1 MVTKS
6 SIWTKLSFV
15 KKIIMVRFLGFVLIF
30 FTIFFSRAISIEV
43 TSLEAEKRLE
53 FSELFPKRICEKIY
67 DKSTFGSVKKLTDD
81 ITLRNYFNLKRIDLD
96 EQNSTLSLFLDQ
108 RSFFYTEPKL
118 NLIIFNSLSDDFSD
132 EMSSINK
139 KVIEA
144 KTQKIVVCEYDLN
157 KSISE
162 GKFFDFQM
170 TFQDSTK
177 VESNVK
183 PKILIFYDGTIEY
196 IYYDEVVSYN
206 ISDFDY
212 KRYPFDEQSFK
223 FVIYSKI
230 FEKVSF
236 RASDKFKILNDEMRE
251 VNFTNISSPGWTIN
265 QFISYPYMETL
276 VDAYSDYAKHS
287 ITTEF
292 LIERNS
298 ISFVF
303 KFIMP
308 IVMIIMVTY
317 FTIFVPF
324 EFYRISVCITLVL
337 SLVAF
342 NLVAAASKIPDMPYL
357 NVFDWFIF
365 TAYINAISVL
375 IITFIE
381 SIYIGHFMGYS
392 QTDILKVPRHEKT
405 GLLIFRKLSWIIL
418 LIILIVSALAGYWVI
433 FLN

>member
-1 MVTKS
+1 MT
-6 SIWTKLSFV
+6 
-15 KKIIMVRFLGFVLIF
+15 RFFGFVLIF
-30 FTIFFSRAISIEV
+30 LTIFISRAISIEV

-53 FSELFPKRICEKIY
+53 FSELFPKRICDNIY
-67 DKSTFGSVKKLTDD
+67 DQSKFGVEKKLKEDV
-81 ITLRNYFNLKRIDLD
+81 TLKNYFNLKRINLD
-96 EQNSTLSLFLDQ
+96 EQKSTLFLFLDQ

-118 NLIIFNSLSDDFSD
+118 NLIIFNSLSDDFSN
-132 EMSSINK
+132 EMSAINK

-144 KTQKIVVCEYDLN
+144 KTQKIVVCEFDLN

-196 IYYDEVVSYN
+196 VYYDEVASYN

-236 RASDKFKILNDEMRE
+236 RASNKFKILNDEMRE
-251 VNFTNISSPGWTIN
+251 VNFSNISSPGWTIN
-265 QFISYPYMETL
+265 QYIAYPYMETL

-292 LIERNS
+292 LIQRNS

-308 IVMIIMVTY
+308 IVMIIIVTY
-317 FTIFVPF
+317 FTVFVPF

-342 NLVAAASKIPDMPYL
+342 NLVAAASKIPNMPYL

-375 IITFIE
+375 IITFVE
-381 SIYIGHFMGYS
+381 SIYIGHFMGYG
-392 QTDILKVPRHEKT
+392 QKDILKIPRDEKT
-405 GLLIFRKLSWIIL
+405 GLLKFRRISWIIL
-418 LIILIVSALAGYWVI
+418 LIILITSTLLGYFYI
-433 FLN
+433 YK

>member
-1 MVTKS
+1 MT
-6 SIWTKLSFV
+6 
-15 KKIIMVRFLGFVLIF
+15 RFLGFVFILL
-30 FTIFFSRAISIEV
+30 TIFISRAISIEV
-43 TSLEAEKRLE
+43 SSLEAEKRLE
-53 FSELFPKRICEKIY
+53 FSELFPKRICDNIY
-67 DKSTFGSVKKLTDD
+67 DKSTFGVEKKFKEDVILK
-81 ITLRNYFNLKRIDLD
+81 NYFNLKRIDLN
-96 EQNSTLSLFLDQ
+96 EQNSNLSLFLDQ
-108 RSFFYTEPKL
+108 RSFYYTEPKL
-118 NLIIFNSLSDDFSD
+118 NLIIFNSLSDDFSE

-196 IYYDEVVSYN
+196 IYYDEVASYN

-236 RASDKFKILNDEMRE
+236 RASDKFKVLNDEMRV

-298 ISFVF
+298 VSFVF

-317 FTIFVPF
+317 LTIFLPF
-324 EFYRISVCITLVL
+324 DFHRIQVCITLVL

-342 NLVAAASKIPDMPYL
+342 NLVAASSKIPDMPYL

-375 IITFIE
+375 LVTFTE
-381 SIYIGHFMGYS
+381 SIYIGHVMGYG
-392 QTDILKVPRHEKT
+392 QNDILKVPRHEKA
-405 GLLIFRKLSWIIL
+405 GLLIFRKISWVIL
-418 LIILIVSALAGYWVI
+418 LIILIISALIGYFYI
-433 FLN
+433 YK

>member
-1 MVTKS
+1 M
-6 SIWTKLSFV
+6 I
-15 KKIIMVRFLGFVLIF
+15 RFLGFILIF
-30 FTIFFSRAISIEV
+30 LTIFISRSISIEV

-53 FSELFPKRICEKIY
+53 FSELFPKRICDNIY
-67 DKSTFGSVKKLTDD
+67 DKSTFGTEKKLKEYV
-81 ITLRNYFNLKRIDLD
+81 TLKNFFNLKRINLD
-96 EQNSTLSLFLDQ
+96 EQNSSLSLFLDQ
-108 RSFFYTEPKL
+108 RSFYYTEPKL

-132 EMSSINK
+132 EMSAINK

-170 TFQDSTK
+170 TYQDSTK
-177 VESNVK
+177 VESNID
-183 PKILIFYDGTIEY
+183 PKILIFYDGTVEY
-196 IYYDEVVSYN
+196 IYYDEVVTYN
-206 ISDFDY
+206 ISDFNY
-212 KRYPFDEQSFK
+212 KKYPFDEQSFK
-223 FVIYSKI
+223 FVVYSKV

-236 RASDKFKILNDEMRE
+236 RASDKFKILNDEMRK

-292 LIERNS
+292 LIQRNS

-308 IVMIIMVTY
+308 IVMLIMVTY
-317 FTIFVPF
+317 FTIFLPF
-324 EFYRISVCITLVL
+324 EFDRISVCITLVL

-375 IITFIE
+375 IVTFIE
-381 SIYIGHFMGYS
+381 SIYVGHFMGYD
-392 QTDILKVPRHEKT
+392 QKDILKVPRDEKT
-405 GLLIFRKLSWIIL
+405 GLLKFRKISWVIL
-418 LIILIVSALAGYWVI
+418 LIILIISALTGYFYI
-433 FLN
+433 YK

>member
-1 MVTKS
+1 M
-6 SIWTKLSFV
+6 I
-15 KKIIMVRFLGFVLIF
+15 RFFGFILIF
-30 FTIFFSRAISIEV
+30 LTIFISRSISIEV

-53 FSELFPKRICEKIY
+53 FSELFPKRICDNIY
-67 DKSTFGSVKKLTDD
+67 DKSTFGTEKKLKEYV
-81 ITLRNYFNLKRIDLD
+81 TLKNFFNLKRINLD
-96 EQNSTLSLFLDQ
+96 EQNSSLSLFLDQ
-108 RSFFYTEPKL
+108 RSFYYTEPKL

-132 EMSSINK
+132 EMSAINK

-157 KSISE
+157 KSIAE

-170 TFQDSTK
+170 TYQDSTK
-177 VESNVK
+177 VESNID
-183 PKILIFYDGTIEY
+183 PKILIFYDGTVEY
-196 IYYDEVVSYN
+196 IYYDEVVTYN
-206 ISDFDY
+206 ISDFNY
-212 KRYPFDEQSFK
+212 KKYPFDEQSFK
-223 FVIYSKI
+223 FVVYSKV

-236 RASDKFKILNDEMRE
+236 RASDKFKILNDEMKE

-308 IVMIIMVTY
+308 IVMIILVTY
-317 FTIFVPF
+317 FTIFLPF

-357 NVFDWFIF
+357 NIFDWFIF

-375 IITFIE
+375 IVTFIE
-381 SIYIGHFMGYS
+381 SIYIGHFMGFGQY
-392 QTDILKVPRHEKT
+392 DIIKVPRDEKI
-405 GLLIFRKLSWIIL
+405 GLMKFRKISWIVLLLMLIFSVFVGY
-418 LIILIVSALAGYWVI
+418 LII
-433 FLN
+433 

>member
-1 MVTKS
+1 MTLRWMSFIKTWNNMMNMRIKV
-6 SIWTKLSFV
+6 LSFILLFL
-15 KKIIMVRFLGFVLIF
+15 IIFVPK
-30 FTIFFSRAISIEV
+30 AVSIEV
-43 TSLEAEKRLE
+43 STLEAEKRLE
-53 FSELFPKRICEKIY
+53 FSELFPKRICDDIY
-67 DKSTFGSVKKLTDD
+67 NKSTFGVEKKLQEDV
-81 ITLRNYFNLKRIDLD
+81 TLRNFYNLKRINLD
-96 EQNSTLSLFLDQ
+96 EQKSTLSLFIDQ
-108 RSFFYTEPKL
+108 RSFFYKEPNL
-118 NLIIFNSLSDDFSD
+118 NLIIFNSLSDDFSN
-132 EMSSINK
+132 EMSSISK
-139 KVIEA
+139 KVKEA

-157 KSISE
+157 RSILE

-196 IYYDEVVSYN
+196 IYYDEVVTYN
-206 ISDFDY
+206 ISDFNY
-212 KRYPFDEQSFK
+212 KKYPFDKQSFK

-251 VNFTNISSPGWTIN
+251 VNFSNISSPGWTIN
-265 QFISYPYMETL
+265 QYIAYPYMETL

-298 ISFVF
+298 ISIVF

-308 IVMIIMVTY
+308 IMMIILITY
-317 FTIFVPF
+317 FTIFLPF

-342 NLVAAASKIPDMPYL
+342 NLVAASSKIPDMPYL

-365 TAYINAISVL
+365 TAYINAVSVL
-375 IITFIE
+375 IVTFVE
-381 SIYIGHFMGYS
+381 SIYIGHFLGYG
-392 QTDILKVPRHEKT
+392 QKDILKVPRHKIN
-405 GLLIFRKLSWIIL
+405 GLLIFRKISWIIL
-418 LIILIVSALAGYWVI
+418 LLILIISASIGYFYI
-433 FLN
+433 YK

>member
-1 MVTKS
+1 M
-6 SIWTKLSFV
+6 I
-15 KKIIMVRFLGFVLIF
+15 RFLGFILIF
-30 FTIFFSRAISIEV
+30 LSIFISRAISIEV

-53 FSELFPKRICEKIY
+53 FSELFPKRICDNIY
-67 DKSTFGSVKKLTDD
+67 EKSTFGTEKKLKEDVV
-81 ITLRNYFNLKRIDLD
+81 LKNFFNLKRINLN
-96 EQNSTLSLFLDQ
+96 EQNSSLSLFLDQ
-108 RSFFYTEPKL
+108 RSFYYTEPKL

-132 EMSSINK
+132 EMSAINK

-170 TFQDSTK
+170 TYQDSTK
-177 VESNVK
+177 VVSNID
-183 PKILIFYDGTIEY
+183 PKILIFYDGTVEY
-196 IYYDEVVSYN
+196 IYYDEVVTYN
-206 ISDFDY
+206 ISDFNY
-212 KRYPFDEQSFK
+212 KKYPFDEQSFK
-223 FVIYSKI
+223 FVVYSKV

-236 RASDKFKILNDEMRE
+236 RASDKFKILNDEMRK

-292 LIERNS
+292 LIQRNS

-317 FTIFVPF
+317 FTIFLPF

-342 NLVAAASKIPDMPYL
+342 NLVAASSKIPDMPYL

-375 IITFIE
+375 IVTFIE
-381 SIYIGHFMGYS
+381 SIYVGHFMGYG
-392 QTDILKVPRHEKT
+392 QKDILKVPKHEKA
-405 GLLIFRKLSWIIL
+405 GLLIFRRISWIIL
-418 LIILIVSALAGYWVI
+418 LIILIVSALIGYFYI
-433 FLN
+433 YK

>member
-1 MVTKS
+1 MT
-6 SIWTKLSFV
+6 
-15 KKIIMVRFLGFVLIF
+15 RFLGFVLIF
-30 FTIFFSRAISIEV
+30 LTIFISRAISIEV

-53 FSELFPKRICEKIY
+53 FSELFPKRICDNIY
-67 DKSTFGSVKKLTDD
+67 DQSKFGVEKKLKEDV
-81 ITLRNYFNLKRIDLD
+81 TLKNYFNLKRINLD
-96 EQNSTLSLFLDQ
+96 EQKSTLSLFLDQ

-118 NLIIFNSLSDDFSD
+118 NLIIFNSLSDDFSN
-132 EMSSINK
+132 EMSAINK

-196 IYYDEVVSYN
+196 VYYDEIASYN

-236 RASDKFKILNDEMRE
+236 RASNKFKILNDEMRE
-251 VNFTNISSPGWTIN
+251 VNFSNISSPGWTIN
-265 QFISYPYMETL
+265 QYIAYPYMETL

-292 LIERNS
+292 LIQRNS

-308 IVMIIMVTY
+308 IVMIIIVTY
-317 FTIFVPF
+317 FTVFVPF

-342 NLVAAASKIPDMPYL
+342 NLVAAASKIPNMPYL

-375 IITFIE
+375 IITFVE
-381 SIYIGHFMGYS
+381 SIYIGHFMGYG
-392 QTDILKVPRHEKT
+392 QKDILKIPKDEKT
-405 GLLIFRKLSWIIL
+405 GLLKFRRISWMIL
-418 LIILIVSALAGYWVI
+418 LIILITSTLLGYFYI
-433 FLN
+433 YK

>member
-1 MVTKS
+1 MMNMRIKV
-6 SIWTKLSFV
+6 LSFILLFL
-15 KKIIMVRFLGFVLIF
+15 IIFVPK
-30 FTIFFSRAISIEV
+30 AVSIEV
-43 TSLEAEKRLE
+43 STLEAEKRLE
-53 FSELFPKRICEKIY
+53 FSELFPKRICDDIY
-67 DKSTFGSVKKLTDD
+67 NKSTFGVEKKLQEDV
-81 ITLRNYFNLKRIDLD
+81 TLRNFYNLKRINLD
-96 EQNSTLSLFLDQ
+96 EQKSTLSLFIDQ
-108 RSFFYTEPKL
+108 RSFFYKEPNL
-118 NLIIFNSLSDDFSD
+118 NLIIFNSLSDDFSN
-132 EMSSINK
+132 EMSSISK
-139 KVIEA
+139 KVKEA

-157 KSISE
+157 RSILE

-196 IYYDEVVSYN
+196 IYYDEVVTYN
-206 ISDFDY
+206 ISDFNY
-212 KRYPFDEQSFK
+212 KKYPFDKQSFK

-236 RASDKFKILNDEMRE
+236 RASDKFKILNNDMRE
-251 VNFTNISSPGWTIN
+251 VNFSNISSPGWSII
-265 QFISYPYMETL
+265 QYIAYPYMETL

-292 LIERNS
+292 LIQRNS

-308 IVMIIMVTY
+308 IVMIIIVTY
-317 FTIFVPF
+317 FTVFVPF

-342 NLVAAASKIPDMPYL
+342 NLVAAASKIPNMPYL

-375 IITFIE
+375 IITFVE
-381 SIYIGHFMGYS
+381 SIYIGHFMGYG
-392 QTDILKVPRHEKT
+392 QKDILKIPRDEKT
-405 GLLIFRKLSWIIL
+405 GLLKFRRISWIIL
-418 LIILIVSALAGYWVI
+418 LIILITSTLLGYFYI
-433 FLN
+433 YK

>member
-1 MVTKS
+1 M
-6 SIWTKLSFV
+6 I
-15 KKIIMVRFLGFVLIF
+15 RFLGFILIF
-30 FTIFFSRAISIEV
+30 LSIFISRAISIEV

-53 FSELFPKRICEKIY
+53 FSELFPKRICDNIY
-67 DKSTFGSVKKLTDD
+67 DKSTFGTEKKLKEDV
-81 ITLRNYFNLKRIDLD
+81 TLKNFFNLKRINLD

-108 RSFFYTEPKL
+108 RSFYYTEPKL

-132 EMSSINK
+132 EMSAINK

-170 TFQDSTK
+170 TYQDSTK
-177 VESNVK
+177 VVSNID
-183 PKILIFYDGTIEY
+183 PKILIFYDGTVEY
-196 IYYDEVVSYN
+196 IYYDEVVTYN
-206 ISDFDY
+206 ISDFNY
-212 KRYPFDEQSFK
+212 KKYPFDEQSFK
-223 FVIYSKI
+223 FVVYSKV

-236 RASDKFKILNDEMRE
+236 RASNKFKILNDEMRK

-292 LIERNS
+292 LIQRNS

-317 FTIFVPF
+317 FTIFLPF

-342 NLVAAASKIPDMPYL
+342 NLVAASSKIPDMPYL

-375 IITFIE
+375 IVTFIE
-381 SIYIGHFMGYS
+381 SIYVGHFMGYG
-392 QTDILKVPRHEKT
+392 QKDILKVPRHEKA
-405 GLLIFRKLSWIIL
+405 GLLIFRRISWIIL
-418 LIILIVSALAGYWVI
+418 LIILIVSALIGYFYI
-433 FLN
+433 YK

>member
-1 MVTKS
+1 M
-6 SIWTKLSFV
+6 I
-15 KKIIMVRFLGFVLIF
+15 RFLGFILIF
-30 FTIFFSRAISIEV
+30 LSIFISRAISIEV

-53 FSELFPKRICEKIY
+53 FSELFPKRICDNIY
-67 DKSTFGSVKKLTDD
+67 DKSTFGTEKKLKEDV
-81 ITLRNYFNLKRIDLD
+81 TLKNFFNLKRINLD

-108 RSFFYTEPKL
+108 RSFYYTEPKL

-132 EMSSINK
+132 EMSAINK

-157 KSISE
+157 KSILE

-170 TFQDSTK
+170 TYQDSTK
-177 VESNVK
+177 VESNID
-183 PKILIFYDGTIEY
+183 PKILIFYDGTVEY
-196 IYYDEVVSYN
+196 IYYDEVVTYN
-206 ISDFDY
+206 ISDFNY
-212 KRYPFDEQSFK
+212 KKYPFDEQSFK
-223 FVIYSKI
+223 FVVYSKV

-236 RASDKFKILNDEMRE
+236 RASNKFKILNDEMRK

-292 LIERNS
+292 LIQRNS

-308 IVMIIMVTY
+308 IVMIIMITY
-317 FTIFVPF
+317 LTIFLPF

-342 NLVAAASKIPDMPYL
+342 NLVAASSKIPDMPYL

-375 IITFIE
+375 IVTFIE
-381 SIYIGHFMGYS
+381 SIYVGHFMGYG
-392 QTDILKVPRHEKT
+392 QKDILNVPRHEKA
-405 GLLIFRKLSWIIL
+405 GLLIFRRISWIIL
-418 LIILIVSALAGYWVI
+418 LIILIVSALIGYFYI
-433 FLN
+433 YK

>member
-1 MVTKS
+1 M
-6 SIWTKLSFV
+6 I
-15 KKIIMVRFLGFVLIF
+15 RFFGFILIF
-30 FTIFFSRAISIEV
+30 LTIFISRAISIEV

-53 FSELFPKRICEKIY
+53 FSELFPKRICDNIY
-67 DKSTFGSVKKLTDD
+67 DKSTFGTEKKLKEYV
-81 ITLRNYFNLKRIDLD
+81 TLKNFFNLKRINLD
-96 EQNSTLSLFLDQ
+96 EQNSSLSLFLDQ
-108 RSFFYTEPKL
+108 RSFYYTEPKL

-132 EMSSINK
+132 EMSAINK

-170 TFQDSTK
+170 TYQDSTK
-177 VESNVK
+177 VESNID
-183 PKILIFYDGTIEY
+183 PKILIFYDGTVEY
-196 IYYDEVVSYN
+196 IYYDEVVTYN
-206 ISDFDY
+206 ISDFNY
-212 KRYPFDEQSFK
+212 KKYPFDEQSFK
-223 FVIYSKI
+223 FVVYSKV

-236 RASDKFKILNDEMRE
+236 RASDKFKILNDEMRK

-292 LIERNS
+292 LIQRNS

-308 IVMIIMVTY
+308 IVMLIMVTY
-317 FTIFVPF
+317 FTIFLPF
-324 EFYRISVCITLVL
+324 EFDRISVCITLVL

-381 SIYIGHFMGYS
+381 SIYVGHFMGYD
-392 QTDILKVPRHEKT
+392 QKDILKVPRHEKT
-405 GLLIFRKLSWIIL
+405 GLLKFRKISWVIL
-418 LIILIVSALAGYWVI
+418 LIILIISALTGYFYI
-433 FLN
+433 YK

>member
-1 MVTKS
+1 MKMRTKKPMFLYQENFKM
-6 SIWTKLSFV
+6 IKVLSF
-15 KKIIMVRFLGFVLIF
+15 ILLFLITFGSKAV
-30 FTIFFSRAISIEV
+30 SIEV
-43 TSLEAEKRLE
+43 STLEAEKRLE
-53 FSELFPKRICEKIY
+53 FSELFPKRICDDIY
-67 DKSTFGSVKKLTDD
+67 NKSTFGVEKKLQEDV
-81 ITLRNYFNLKRIDLD
+81 TLRNFYNLKRINLD
-96 EQNSTLSLFLDQ
+96 EQKSTLSLFIDQ
-108 RSFFYTEPKL
+108 RSFFYKEPKL
-118 NLIIFNSLSDDFSD
+118 NLIIFNSLSDDFSN
-132 EMSSINK
+132 EMSSISK
-139 KVIEA
+139 KVKEA

-170 TFQDSTK
+170 TFQDSIK

-196 IYYDEVVSYN
+196 IYYDEVVTYN

-251 VNFTNISSPGWTIN
+251 VNFSNISSPGWTIN
-265 QFISYPYMETL
+265 QYIAYPYMETL

-342 NLVAAASKIPDMPYL
+342 NLVAASSKIPDMPYL

-381 SIYIGHFMGYS
+381 SIYIGNFMGYG
-392 QTDILKVPRHEKT
+392 QKDILKVPRDEKT
-405 GLLIFRKLSWIIL
+405 GLLIFRKISWIIL
-418 LIILIVSALAGYWVI
+418 LLILIISSSIGYFYI
-433 FLN
+433 YK

>member
-1 MVTKS
+1 MKS
-6 SIWTKLSFV
+6 IYKFLILISIL
-15 KKIIMVRFLGFVLIF
+15 LI
-30 FTIFFSRAISIEV
+30 SNNSYSIEV
-43 TSLEAEKRLE
+43 STLEAEKRLE
-53 FSELFPKRICEKIY
+53 FSELFPKRICDDIY
-67 DKSTFGSVKKLTDD
+67 EKSTFGTEKKLKEDVV
-81 ITLRNYFNLKRIDLD
+81 LKNFFNLKRINLN
-96 EQNSTLSLFLDQ
+96 EQNSSLSLFLDQ
-108 RSFFYTEPKL
+108 RSFYYTEPKL

-132 EMSSINK
+132 EMSAINK

-170 TFQDSTK
+170 TYQDSTK
-177 VESNVK
+177 VESNVD

-196 IYYDEVVSYN
+196 IYYDEVVTYN
-206 ISDFDY
+206 ISDFNY
-212 KRYPFDEQSFK
+212 KKYPFDEQSFK
-223 FVIYSKI
+223 FVVYSKV

-236 RASDKFKILNDEMRE
+236 RASDKFKVLNDEMRE

-292 LIERNS
+292 IIERNS
-298 ISFVF
+298 ISFVL

-375 IITFIE
+375 IMTFIE
-381 SIYIGHFMGYS
+381 SIYIGHFMKHG
-392 QTDILKVPRHEKT
+392 TKEILGIPIHEKT
-405 GLLIFRKLSWIIL
+405 GLLIFRKISWVIL
-418 LIILIVSALAGYWVI
+418 LIILIVSALIGYLYI
-433 FLN
+433 YK

>member
-1 MVTKS
+1 MKNITFIIFLFFISTFCKS
-6 SIWTKLSFV
+6 F
-15 KKIIMVRFLGFVLIF
+15 
-30 FTIFFSRAISIEV
+30 AIEV
-43 TSLEAEKRLE
+43 SSLEAEKRLE
-53 FSELFPKRICEKIY
+53 FSELFPKRICDDIY
-67 DKSTFGSVKKLTDD
+67 NKSTFGVEKKLQEDV
-81 ITLRNYFNLKRIDLD
+81 TLRNYYNLKRINLN
-96 EQNSTLSLFLDQ
+96 EQKSTLSLFIDQ
-108 RSFFYTEPKL
+108 RSFFYKEPKL
-118 NLIIFNSLSDDFSD
+118 NLIIFNSLSDDFSN
-132 EMSSINK
+132 EMSSISK
-139 KVIEA
+139 KVKEA

-170 TFQDSTK
+170 TFQDSIK

-196 IYYDEVVSYN
+196 IYYDEVATYN

-236 RASDKFKILNDEMRE
+236 RASDKFKILNNDMRE
-251 VNFTNISSPGWTIN
+251 VNFSNISSPGWSII
-265 QFISYPYMETL
+265 QYIAYPYMETL

-303 KFIMP
+303 KFITP
-308 IVMIIMVTY
+308 IMMITLITY
-317 FTIFVPF
+317 FTIFLPF

-342 NLVAAASKIPDMPYL
+342 NLVAASSKIPDMPYL

-365 TAYINAISVL
+365 TAYINAVSVL
-375 IITFIE
+375 IVTFVE
-381 SIYIGHFMGYS
+381 SIYIGHFLGYG
-392 QTDILKVPRHEKT
+392 QKDILKVPRDKKT
-405 GLLIFRKLSWIIL
+405 GLLIFRKISWIVLL
-418 LIILIVSALAGYWVI
+418 LILIISASIGYFYI
-433 FLN
+433 YK

>member
-1 MVTKS
+1 MT
-6 SIWTKLSFV
+6 
-15 KKIIMVRFLGFVLIF
+15 RFLGFVLIF
-30 FTIFFSRAISIEV
+30 LTIFISRAISIEV

-53 FSELFPKRICEKIY
+53 FSELFPKRICDNIY
-67 DKSTFGSVKKLTDD
+67 DQSNFGVEKKLKEDV
-81 ITLRNYFNLKRIDLD
+81 TLKNYFNLKRINLD
-96 EQNSTLSLFLDQ
+96 EQKSTLSLFLDQ

-118 NLIIFNSLSDDFSD
+118 NLIIFNSLSDDFSN
-132 EMSSINK
+132 EMSAINK

-196 IYYDEVVSYN
+196 VYYDEVALYN

-236 RASDKFKILNDEMRE
+236 RASNKFKILNDEMRE
-251 VNFTNISSPGWTIN
+251 VNFSNISSPGWTIN
-265 QFISYPYMETL
+265 QYIAYPYMETL

-292 LIERNS
+292 LIQRNS

-308 IVMIIMVTY
+308 IVMIIIVTY
-317 FTIFVPF
+317 FTVFVPF

-342 NLVAAASKIPDMPYL
+342 NLVAAASKIPNMPYL

-375 IITFIE
+375 IITFVE
-381 SIYIGHFMGYS
+381 SIYIGHFMGYG
-392 QTDILKVPRHEKT
+392 QRDILKIPKDEKT
-405 GLLIFRKLSWIIL
+405 GLLKFRRISWMIL
-418 LIILIVSALAGYWVI
+418 LIILITSTLLGYFYI
-433 FLN
+433 YK

>member
-1 MVTKS
+1 M
-6 SIWTKLSFV
+6 I
-15 KKIIMVRFLGFVLIF
+15 RFFGFILIF
-30 FTIFFSRAISIEV
+30 LTIFISRAISIEV

-53 FSELFPKRICEKIY
+53 FSELFPKRICNNIY
-67 DKSTFGSVKKLTDD
+67 DKSAFGTEKKLKEYV
-81 ITLRNYFNLKRIDLD
+81 TLKNFFNLKRINLD
-96 EQNSTLSLFLDQ
+96 EQKSSLSLFLDQ
-108 RSFFYTEPKL
+108 RSFYYTEPKL

-132 EMSSINK
+132 EMSAINK

-170 TFQDSTK
+170 TYQDSTK
-177 VESNVK
+177 VESNID
-183 PKILIFYDGTIEY
+183 PKILIFYDGTVEY
-196 IYYDEVVSYN
+196 IYYDEVVTYN
-206 ISDFDY
+206 ISDFNY
-212 KRYPFDEQSFK
+212 KKYPFDEQSFK
-223 FVIYSKI
+223 FVVYSKV

-236 RASDKFKILNDEMRE
+236 RASDKFKILNDEMRK

-317 FTIFVPF
+317 FTIFLPF

-375 IITFIE
+375 IVTFIE
-381 SIYIGHFMGYS
+381 SIYIGQFMGYG
-392 QTDILKVPRHEKT
+392 QKDILKVPRHEKT
-405 GLLIFRKLSWIIL
+405 GLLKFRKISWVIL
-418 LIILIVSALAGYWVI
+418 LIILIISALTGYFYI
-433 FLN
+433 YK

>member
-1 MVTKS
+1 MT
-6 SIWTKLSFV
+6 
-15 KKIIMVRFLGFVLIF
+15 RFFGFVLIF
-30 FTIFFSRAISIEV
+30 LTIFISRAISIEV

-53 FSELFPKRICEKIY
+53 FSELFPKRICDNIY
-67 DKSTFGSVKKLTDD
+67 DQSNFGVEKKLKEDV
-81 ITLRNYFNLKRIDLD
+81 TLKNYFNLKRINLD
-96 EQNSTLSLFLDQ
+96 EQKSTLSLFLDQ

-118 NLIIFNSLSDDFSD
+118 NLIIFNSLSDDFSN
-132 EMSSINK
+132 EMSAINK

-144 KTQKIVVCEYDLN
+144 KTQKIVVCEFDLN

-196 IYYDEVVSYN
+196 VYYDEIASYN

-236 RASDKFKILNDEMRE
+236 RASNKFKILNDEMRE
-251 VNFTNISSPGWTIN
+251 VNFSNISSPGWTIN
-265 QFISYPYMETL
+265 QYIAYPYMETL

-292 LIERNS
+292 LIQRNS

-308 IVMIIMVTY
+308 IVMIIIVTY
-317 FTIFVPF
+317 FTVFVPF

-342 NLVAAASKIPDMPYL
+342 NLVAAASKIPNMPYL

-375 IITFIE
+375 IITFVE
-381 SIYIGHFMGYS
+381 SIYIGHFMGYG
-392 QTDILKVPRHEKT
+392 QKDILKIPRDEKT
-405 GLLIFRKLSWIIL
+405 GLLKFRRISWIIL
-418 LIILIVSALAGYWVI
+418 LIILITSTLLGYFYI
-433 FLN
+433 YK

>member
-1 MVTKS
+1 MT
-6 SIWTKLSFV
+6 
-15 KKIIMVRFLGFVLIF
+15 RFFGFVLIF
-30 FTIFFSRAISIEV
+30 LTIFISRAISIEV

-53 FSELFPKRICEKIY
+53 FSELFPKRICDNIY
-67 DKSTFGSVKKLTDD
+67 DQSNFGVEKKLKEDV
-81 ITLRNYFNLKRIDLD
+81 TLKNYFNLKRINLD
-96 EQNSTLSLFLDQ
+96 EQKSTLSLFLDQ

-118 NLIIFNSLSDDFSD
+118 NLIIFNSLSDDFSN
-132 EMSSINK
+132 EMSAINK

-196 IYYDEVVSYN
+196 VYYDEIASYN

-236 RASDKFKILNDEMRE
+236 RASNKFKILNDEMRE
-251 VNFTNISSPGWTIN
+251 VNFSNISSPGWTIN
-265 QFISYPYMETL
+265 QYIAYPYMETL

-292 LIERNS
+292 LIQRNS

-308 IVMIIMVTY
+308 IVMIIIVTY
-317 FTIFVPF
+317 FTVFVPF

-342 NLVAAASKIPDMPYL
+342 NLVAAASKIPNMPYL

-375 IITFIE
+375 IITFVE
-381 SIYIGHFMGYS
+381 SIYIGHFMGYG
-392 QTDILKVPRHEKT
+392 QRDILKIPKDEKT
-405 GLLIFRKLSWIIL
+405 GLLKFRRISWMIL
-418 LIILIVSALAGYWVI
+418 LIILITSTLLGYFYI
-433 FLN
+433 YK

>member
-1 MVTKS
+1 MKMQTKNQMFLYTENFK
-6 SIWTKLSFV
+6 IMKVLSF
-15 KKIIMVRFLGFVLIF
+15 ILLLLITFVPKAL
-30 FTIFFSRAISIEV
+30 SIEV
-43 TSLEAEKRLE
+43 STLEAEKRLE
-53 FSELFPKRICEKIY
+53 FSELFPKRICDDIY
-67 DKSTFGSVKKLTDD
+67 NKSTFGVEKKLQEDV
-81 ITLRNYFNLKRIDLD
+81 TLRNFYNLKRINLD
-96 EQNSTLSLFLDQ
+96 EQKSTLSLFIDQ
-108 RSFFYTEPKL
+108 RSFFYKEPKL

-132 EMSSINK
+132 EMSSISK
-139 KVIEA
+139 KVKEA

-157 KSISE
+157 RSILE

-196 IYYDEVVSYN
+196 IYYDEVVTYN
-206 ISDFDY
+206 ISDFNY
-212 KRYPFDEQSFK
+212 KKYPFDEQSFK

-236 RASDKFKILNDEMRE
+236 RASDKFKILNNDMRE
-251 VNFTNISSPGWTIN
+251 VNFSNISSPGWSII
-265 QFISYPYMETL
+265 QYIAYPYMETL

-303 KFIMP
+303 KFITP
-308 IVMIIMVTY
+308 IMMITLITY
-317 FTIFVPF
+317 FTIFLPF

-342 NLVAAASKIPDMPYL
+342 NLVAASSKIPDMPYL

-365 TAYINAISVL
+365 TAYINAVSVL
-375 IITFIE
+375 IVTFVE
-381 SIYIGHFMGYS
+381 SIYIGHFLGYG
-392 QTDILKVPRHEKT
+392 QKDILKVPRHKIN
-405 GLLIFRKLSWIIL
+405 GLLIFRKISWIIL
-418 LIILIVSALAGYWVI
+418 LLILIISASIGYFYI
-433 FLN
+433 YK

>member
-1 MVTKS
+1 
-6 SIWTKLSFV
+6 
-15 KKIIMVRFLGFVLIF
+15 
-30 FTIFFSRAISIEV
+30 
-43 TSLEAEKRLE
+43 
-53 FSELFPKRICEKIY
+53 
-67 DKSTFGSVKKLTDD
+67 
-81 ITLRNYFNLKRIDLD
+81 
-96 EQNSTLSLFLDQ
+96 
-108 RSFFYTEPKL
+108 
-118 NLIIFNSLSDDFSD
+118 
-132 EMSSINK
+132 
-139 KVIEA
+139 
-144 KTQKIVVCEYDLN
+144 
-157 KSISE
+157 
-162 GKFFDFQM
+162 M
-170 TFQDSTK
+170 TYQDSTK
-177 VESNVK
+177 VESNIH
-183 PKILIFYDGTIEY
+183 PKILIFYDGTVEY
-196 IYYDEVVSYN
+196 IYYDEVVTYN
-206 ISDFDY
+206 ISDFNY
-212 KRYPFDEQSFK
+212 KKYPFDEQSFK
-223 FVIYSKI
+223 FVVYSKV

-236 RASDKFKILNDEMRE
+236 RASDKFKVLNDEMRE

-381 SIYIGHFMGYS
+381 SIYVGHFMGYD
-392 QTDILKVPRHEKT
+392 QKDILKVPRDEKT
-405 GLLIFRKLSWIIL
+405 GLLKFRKISWVIL
-418 LIILIVSALAGYWVI
+418 LIILIISALTGYFYI
-433 FLN
+433 YK

>member
-1 MVTKS
+1 MKNIT
-6 SIWTKLSFV
+6 
-15 KKIIMVRFLGFVLIF
+15 IITFLF
-30 FTIFFSRAISIEV
+30 FISIFCKSFAIEV
-43 TSLEAEKRLE
+43 SSLEAEKRLE
-53 FSELFPKRICEKIY
+53 FSELFPKRICDNIY
-67 DKSTFGSVKKLTDD
+67 DKSTFGVEKKLKEDV
-81 ITLRNYFNLKRIDLD
+81 ILKNYFNLKRIDLN
-96 EQNSTLSLFLDQ
+96 EQNSNLSLFLDQ
-108 RSFFYTEPKL
+108 RSFYYTEPKL

-132 EMSSINK
+132 EMSAINK

-196 IYYDEVVSYN
+196 IYYDEVVEYN

-212 KRYPFDEQSFK
+212 KRYPFDEQTFK
-223 FVIYSKI
+223 FVIFSKI

-236 RASDKFKILNDEMRE
+236 RASDKFKVLNDEMRE

-324 EFYRISVCITLVL
+324 EYHRISVCITLVL

-365 TAYINAISVL
+365 TAYINALSVL
-375 IITFIE
+375 LITFIE
-381 SIYIGHFMGYS
+381 SIYIGQFMGYG
-392 QTDILKVPRHEKT
+392 QEDILKVPRHEKK
-405 GLLIFRKLSWIIL
+405 GLLKFRKISGVVL
-418 LIILIVSALAGYWVI
+418 LIILIVSTLIGYFYI
-433 FLN
+433 YK

>member
-1 MVTKS
+1 MKNIT
-6 SIWTKLSFV
+6 
-15 KKIIMVRFLGFVLIF
+15 IITFLF
-30 FTIFFSRAISIEV
+30 FISIFCKSFAIEV
-43 TSLEAEKRLE
+43 SSLEAEKRLE
-53 FSELFPKRICEKIY
+53 FSELFPKRICDNIY
-67 DKSTFGSVKKLTDD
+67 DKSTFGIEKKLKEDV
-81 ITLRNYFNLKRIDLD
+81 ILKNYFNLKRIDLN
-96 EQNSTLSLFLDQ
+96 EQNSNLSLFLDQ
-108 RSFFYTEPKL
+108 RSFYYTEPKL

-132 EMSSINK
+132 EMSAINK

-196 IYYDEVVSYN
+196 IYYDEVVEYN

-212 KRYPFDEQSFK
+212 KRYPFDEQTFK
-223 FVIYSKI
+223 FVIFSKI

-236 RASDKFKILNDEMRE
+236 RASDKFKVLNDEMRE

-324 EFYRISVCITLVL
+324 DFHRVSVCITLVL

-375 IITFIE
+375 LVTFIE
-381 SIYIGHFMGYS
+381 STYIGQFMGYGS
-392 QTDILKVPRHEKT
+392 EDILKVPRHEKK
-405 GLLIFRKLSWIIL
+405 GLLKFRKISGVVL
-418 LIILIVSALAGYWVI
+418 LIILIVSTLIGYFYI
-433 FLN
+433 YK

>member
-1 MVTKS
+1 MKNITFIIFLFFISTFFKS
-6 SIWTKLSFV
+6 F
-15 KKIIMVRFLGFVLIF
+15 
-30 FTIFFSRAISIEV
+30 AIEV
-43 TSLEAEKRLE
+43 SSLEAEKRLE
-53 FSELFPKRICEKIY
+53 FSELFPKRICDNIY
-67 DKSTFGSVKKLTDD
+67 DKSTFGVEKKLKEDV
-81 ITLRNYFNLKRIDLD
+81 ILKNYFNLKRIDLN
-96 EQNSTLSLFLDQ
+96 EQNSNLSLFLDQ
-108 RSFFYTEPKL
+108 RSFYYTEPKL

-132 EMSSINK
+132 EMSAINK

-196 IYYDEVVSYN
+196 IYYDEVVEYN

-212 KRYPFDEQSFK
+212 KRYPFDEQTFK
-223 FVIYSKI
+223 FVIFSKI

-236 RASDKFKILNDEMRE
+236 RASDKFKVLNDEMRE

-308 IVMIIMVTY
+308 IVMIVMVTY

-324 EFYRISVCITLVL
+324 DFHRVSVCITLVL

-375 IITFIE
+375 LVTFIE
-381 SIYIGHFMGYS
+381 SIYIGQFIGYS
-392 QTDILKVPRHEKT
+392 QEDILKVPRHEKK
-405 GLLIFRKLSWIIL
+405 GLIKFRKISWVVL
-418 LIILIVSALAGYWVI
+418 LTILIVSTVIGYFYI
-433 FLN
+433 YK

>member
-1 MVTKS
+1 MFLYPENFKIMKV
-6 SIWTKLSFV
+6 LSF
-15 KKIIMVRFLGFVLIF
+15 ILLMLINFVPK
-30 FTIFFSRAISIEV
+30 AVSIEV
-43 TSLEAEKRLE
+43 STLEAEKRLE
-53 FSELFPKRICEKIY
+53 FSELFPKRICDDIY
-67 DKSTFGSVKKLTDD
+67 NKSTFGVEKKLQEDV
-81 ITLRNYFNLKRIDLD
+81 TLRNFYNLKRINLD
-96 EQNSTLSLFLDQ
+96 EQKSTLSLFIDQ
-108 RSFFYTEPKL
+108 RSFFYKEPNL
-118 NLIIFNSLSDDFSD
+118 NLIIFNSLSDDFSN
-132 EMSSINK
+132 EMSSISK
-139 KVIEA
+139 KVKEA

-157 KSISE
+157 RSILE

-196 IYYDEVVSYN
+196 IYYDEVVTYN
-206 ISDFDY
+206 ISDFNY
-212 KRYPFDEQSFK
+212 KKYPFDKQSFK

-236 RASDKFKILNDEMRE
+236 RASDKFKILNNDMRE
-251 VNFTNISSPGWTIN
+251 VNFSNISSPGWSII
-265 QFISYPYMETL
+265 QYIAYPYMETL

-303 KFIMP
+303 KFITP
-308 IVMIIMVTY
+308 IMMITLITY
-317 FTIFVPF
+317 FTIFLPF

-342 NLVAAASKIPDMPYL
+342 NLVAASSKIPDMPYL

-365 TAYINAISVL
+365 TAYINAVSVL
-375 IITFIE
+375 IVTFVE
-381 SIYIGHFMGYS
+381 SIYIGHFMGYG
-392 QTDILKVPRHEKT
+392 QKDILRVPRDQKT
-405 GLLIFRKLSWIIL
+405 GLLIFRKISWIIL
-418 LIILIVSALAGYWVI
+418 LLILIISASIGYFYI
-433 FLN
+433 YK

>member
-1 MVTKS
+1 M
-6 SIWTKLSFV
+6 I
-15 KKIIMVRFLGFVLIF
+15 RFLGFILIF
-30 FTIFFSRAISIEV
+30 LSIFISRAISIEV

-53 FSELFPKRICEKIY
+53 FSELFPKRICDNIY
-67 DKSTFGSVKKLTDD
+67 DKSTFGTEKKLKEDV
-81 ITLRNYFNLKRIDLD
+81 TLKNFFNLKRINLD

-108 RSFFYTEPKL
+108 RSFYYTEPKL

-132 EMSSINK
+132 EMSAINK

-170 TFQDSTK
+170 TYQDSTK
-177 VESNVK
+177 VVSNID
-183 PKILIFYDGTIEY
+183 PKILIFYDGTVEY
-196 IYYDEVVSYN
+196 IYYDEVVTYN
-206 ISDFDY
+206 TSDFNY
-212 KRYPFDEQSFK
+212 KKYPFDEQSFK
-223 FVIYSKI
+223 FVVYSKV

-236 RASDKFKILNDEMRE
+236 RASNKFKILNDEMRK

-292 LIERNS
+292 LIQRNS

-308 IVMIIMVTY
+308 IVMIIMITY
-317 FTIFVPF
+317 LTIFLPF

-342 NLVAAASKIPDMPYL
+342 NLVAASSKIPDMPYL

-375 IITFIE
+375 IVTFIE
-381 SIYIGHFMGYS
+381 SIYIGHFMGYG
-392 QTDILKVPRHEKT
+392 QKDILNVPRHEKK
-405 GLLIFRKLSWIIL
+405 GLLKFRKISGGVL
-418 LIILIVSALAGYWVI
+418 LTILIVSSVIGYSYI
-433 FLN
+433 YK

>member
-1 MVTKS
+1 MKMQTKNQMFLYPENFK
-6 SIWTKLSFV
+6 IMKVLSF
-15 KKIIMVRFLGFVLIF
+15 ILLLLITFVPK
-30 FTIFFSRAISIEV
+30 AVSIEV
-43 TSLEAEKRLE
+43 STLEAEKRLE
-53 FSELFPKRICEKIY
+53 FSELFPKRICDDIY
-67 DKSTFGSVKKLTDD
+67 NKSTFGVEKKLQEDV
-81 ITLRNYFNLKRIDLD
+81 TLRNFYNLKRINLD
-96 EQNSTLSLFLDQ
+96 EQKSTLSLFIDQ
-108 RSFFYTEPKL
+108 RSFFYKEPNL
-118 NLIIFNSLSDDFSD
+118 NLIIFNSLSDDFSN
-132 EMSSINK
+132 EMSSISK
-139 KVIEA
+139 KVKEA

-157 KSISE
+157 RSILE

-196 IYYDEVVSYN
+196 IYYDEVVTYN
-206 ISDFDY
+206 ISDFNY
-212 KRYPFDEQSFK
+212 KKYPFDEQSFK

-236 RASDKFKILNDEMRE
+236 RASDKFKLLNNEMRE
-251 VNFTNISSPGWTIN
+251 VNFSNISSPGWSII
-265 QFISYPYMETL
+265 QYIAYPYMETL

-303 KFIMP
+303 KFITP
-308 IVMIIMVTY
+308 IMMITLITY
-317 FTIFVPF
+317 FTIFLPF

-342 NLVAAASKIPDMPYL
+342 NLVAASSKIPDMPYL

-365 TAYINAISVL
+365 TAYINAVSVL
-375 IITFIE
+375 IVTFVE
-381 SIYIGHFMGYS
+381 SIYIGHFMGYG
-392 QTDILKVPRHEKT
+392 QKDILRVPRDQKT
-405 GLLIFRKLSWIIL
+405 GLLIFRKISWIIL
-418 LIILIVSALAGYWVI
+418 LLILIISASIGYFYI
-433 FLN
+433 YK

>member
-1 MVTKS
+1 MKNITIIIFLFFISTFCKS
-6 SIWTKLSFV
+6 F
-15 KKIIMVRFLGFVLIF
+15 
-30 FTIFFSRAISIEV
+30 AIEV
-43 TSLEAEKRLE
+43 SSLEAEKRLE
-53 FSELFPKRICEKIY
+53 FSELFPKRICDNIY
-67 DKSTFGSVKKLTDD
+67 DKSTFGIEKKLKEDV
-81 ITLRNYFNLKRIDLD
+81 ILKNYFNLKRIDLN
-96 EQNSTLSLFLDQ
+96 EQNSNLSLFLDQ
-108 RSFFYTEPKL
+108 RSFYYTEPKL

-132 EMSSINK
+132 EMSAINK

-196 IYYDEVVSYN
+196 IYYDEVVEYN

-212 KRYPFDEQSFK
+212 KRYPFDEQTFK
-223 FVIYSKI
+223 FVIFSKI

-236 RASDKFKILNDEMRE
+236 RASDKFKVLNDEMRE

-324 EFYRISVCITLVL
+324 DFHRVSVCITLVL

-375 IITFIE
+375 LVTFIE
-381 SIYIGHFMGYS
+381 STYIGQFMGYGS
-392 QTDILKVPRHEKT
+392 EDILKVPRHEKK
-405 GLLIFRKLSWIIL
+405 GLLKFRKISGGAL
-418 LIILIVSALAGYWVI
+418 LTILIVSTVIGYFYI
-433 FLN
+433 YI

>member
-1 MVTKS
+1 M
-6 SIWTKLSFV
+6 I
-15 KKIIMVRFLGFVLIF
+15 RFLGFILIF
-30 FTIFFSRAISIEV
+30 LSIFISRAISIEV

-53 FSELFPKRICEKIY
+53 FSELFPKRICDNIY
-67 DKSTFGSVKKLTDD
+67 DKSTFGTEKKLKEDV
-81 ITLRNYFNLKRIDLD
+81 TLKNFFNLKRINLD

-108 RSFFYTEPKL
+108 RSFYYTEPKL

-132 EMSSINK
+132 EMSAINK

-170 TFQDSTK
+170 TYQDSTK
-177 VESNVK
+177 VVSNID
-183 PKILIFYDGTIEY
+183 PKILIFYDGTVEY
-196 IYYDEVVSYN
+196 IYYDEFVTYN
-206 ISDFDY
+206 ISDFNY
-212 KRYPFDEQSFK
+212 KKYPFDEQSFK
-223 FVIYSKI
+223 FVVYSKV

-236 RASDKFKILNDEMRE
+236 RASDKFKILNDEMRK

-292 LIERNS
+292 LIQRNS

-308 IVMIIMVTY
+308 IVMIIMITY
-317 FTIFVPF
+317 LTIFLPF

-342 NLVAAASKIPDMPYL
+342 NLVAASSKIPDMPYL

-375 IITFIE
+375 IVTFIE
-381 SIYIGHFMGYS
+381 SIYVGHFMGYG
-392 QTDILKVPRHEKT
+392 QKDILNVPKHEKA
-405 GLLIFRKLSWIIL
+405 GLLIFRRISWIIL
-418 LIILIVSALAGYWVI
+418 LIILIVSALIGYFYI
-433 FLN
+433 YK

>member
-1 MVTKS
+1 MT
-6 SIWTKLSFV
+6 
-15 KKIIMVRFLGFVLIF
+15 RFLGFVLIF
-30 FTIFFSRAISIEV
+30 LTIFISRAISIEV

-53 FSELFPKRICEKIY
+53 FSELFPKRICDNIY
-67 DKSTFGSVKKLTDD
+67 DQSNFGVEKKLKEDV
-81 ITLRNYFNLKRIDLD
+81 TLKNYFNLKRINLD
-96 EQNSTLSLFLDQ
+96 EQKSTLSLFLDQ

-118 NLIIFNSLSDDFSD
+118 NLIIFNSLSDDFSN
-132 EMSSINK
+132 EMSAINK

-196 IYYDEVVSYN
+196 VYYDEIASYN

-236 RASDKFKILNDEMRE
+236 RASNKFKILNDEMRE
-251 VNFTNISSPGWTIN
+251 VNFSNISSPGWTIN
-265 QFISYPYMETL
+265 QYIAYPYMETL

-292 LIERNS
+292 LIQRNS

-308 IVMIIMVTY
+308 IVMIIIVTY
-317 FTIFVPF
+317 FTVFVPF

-342 NLVAAASKIPDMPYL
+342 NLVAAASKIPNMPYL

-375 IITFIE
+375 IITFVE
-381 SIYIGHFMGYS
+381 SIYIGHFMGYG
-392 QTDILKVPRHEKT
+392 QRDILKIPKDEKT
-405 GLLIFRKLSWIIL
+405 GLLKFRRISWMIL
-418 LIILIVSALAGYWVI
+418 LIILITSTLLGYFYI
-433 FLN
+433 YK